1 MQQVKVLA
9 LIFVEPFD
17 LYVVDGIRVRTETE
31 SILNGISETQLVLMF
46 NTEEFILEYGI
57 IGVDFKLAKLIEVPG
72 PFIPYF

>member
-1 MQQVKVLA
+1 MLA
-9 LIFVEPFD
+9 LIFVEPFN
-17 LYVVDGIRVRTETE
+17 LYVVDGFRVGAKTE
-31 SILNGISETQLVLMF
+31 SILNDITEAHFVLMF